1 MFRREQLYALYA
13 EFRRESGDDPEY
25 ELLLRDAH
33 LGIALHDAGR
43 PLGADIDA
51 RVAALIERHAPK
63 E

>member
-1 MFRREQLYALYA
+1 MFKREQLDALYA
-13 EFRRESGDDPEY
+13 ELKLESGHEPEY